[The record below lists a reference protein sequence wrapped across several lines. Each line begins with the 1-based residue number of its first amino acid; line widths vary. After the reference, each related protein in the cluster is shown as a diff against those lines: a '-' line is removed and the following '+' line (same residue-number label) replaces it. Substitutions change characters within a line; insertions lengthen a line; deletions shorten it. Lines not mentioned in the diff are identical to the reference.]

1 MGILW
6 LGGIG
11 LDKAV
16 LGNCS
21 LPALGLPPLHPCP
34 SRTQTKAFPEMN
46 LEFGDTGMSR
56 SPEGDDGPSALLA
69 VLSVLSRVALAP
81 EGTDIPVSLPVQCTE
96 DVGTGDGQRSPESR
110 QNHPGAPTSSTPH
123 LEGSA
128 CPMGQPR
135 ATKRLPPSPGHGAG
149 AAAEGEKGEA
159 PARRRTWIL
168 PVPWEGGTAPCSPGE
183 LETLNPGAG
192 DAFPNLLDLYE
203 APEALEREEAP
214 GDVALVEI
222 RGPVK
227 TCWSPGWVLEEGTL
241 GAGLSAEAAPAC
253 ELCQEILPS
262 EAAGHAEY
270 LNHLLLHLE

>member
-1 MGILW
+1 MIL
-6 LGGIG
+6 IG
-11 LDKAV
+11 L
-16 LGNCS
+16 LLLSPGGRS
-21 LPALGLPPLHPCP
+21 LSSPCP
-34 SRTQTKAFPEMN
+34 GVMEMEEVF
-46 LEFGDTGMSR
+46 LQLWGEVARLRELCSEQGR
-56 SPEGDDGPSALLA
+56 LLRRLRARKGP
-69 VLSVLSRVALAP
+69 VL
-81 EGTDIPVSLPVQCTE
+81 DIPVSLPVQCTE